1 MKWSDFFKKLGLNLD
16 DEMEDTSKESSEL
29 DSKVNKNQSENSDNN
44 SVSNETNT
52 EAEKKATED
61 SKPMEL
67 KYDEKTGLF
76 DLSGIEDE
84 SVKSVLKK
92 ANDTVKKTA
101 NQVKIDKAVEAKLA
115 GLKLNKGIT
124 TDAVRKLA
132 DLSGVKVDS
141 DGNVTGV
148 NEAFDSLAKE
158 QSGLFIADK
167 ETKETN
173 SNPLLEGF
181 NPQGSTQQGV
191 VANSF
196 TEAFAMME

>member
-16 DEMEDTSKESSEL
+16 DEMEDASKETSEEQ
-29 DSKVNKNQSENSDNN
+29 DKVIKNDSENSDKTT
-44 SVSNETNT
+44 VDNENKTVVEN
-52 EAEKKATED
+52 KDTED
-61 SKPMEL
+61 SKSMEL

-84 SVKSVLKK
+84 SIKSVLKK

-167 ETKETN
+167 ETKETS

-181 NPQGSTQQGV
+181 NPL
-191 VANSF
+191 F
-196 TEAFAMME
+196 

>member
-29 DSKVNKNQSENSDNN
+29 DSKVNKNQSENSDETTVNN
-44 SVSNETNT
+44 ENKT
-52 EAEKKATED
+52 EVENKTTED
-61 SKPMEL
+61 NKIMEL